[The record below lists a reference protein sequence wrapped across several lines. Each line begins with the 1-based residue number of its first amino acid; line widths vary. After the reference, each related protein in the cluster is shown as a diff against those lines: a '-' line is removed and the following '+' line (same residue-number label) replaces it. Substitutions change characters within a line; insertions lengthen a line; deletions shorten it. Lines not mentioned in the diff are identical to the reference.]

1 MRKLLLLFFCLL
13 ISLNVFS
20 KGNSDRDSVEIY
32 IIDNY
37 ITPEKLPV
45 LIVSFFTN
53 LPVKSKIIFKTN
65 MNIWFRKLAESHKDS
80 IDISNLKLKS
90 KQIHFI
96 VQVEDSLGRKYNSE
110 IYEVDFPKEVEIKSE
125 SNFLLLCF
133 IRRDRISSFL
143 RPYMLI
149 GVETLILV

>member
-1 MRKLLLLFFCLL
+1 MIKTTTSFLFVLL

-37 ITPEKLPV
+37 ITPEKITV

-53 LPVKSKIIFKTN
+53 LPVKSKIIVENKYEYLVSKE
-65 MNIWFRKLAESHKDS
+65 RAESHKDS

-96 VQVEDSLGRKYNSE
+96 VQKLEDSLGRKYNSE
-110 IYEVDFPKEVEIKSE
+110 IYEVDFPKEW
-125 SNFLLLCF
+125 
-133 IRRDRISSFL
+133 R
-143 RPYMLI
+143 
-149 GVETLILV
+149 